1 MNGQAPT
8 KVQIIDAESSNH
20 FTPAISELE
29 DGEVNDGESDQLARS
44 PEFSKMGSTF
54 SQQPQIVR
62 NEIENPTTGAVRTS
76 NTDGLNESGP
86 GPFKGISSHLL
97 LSNFSYFNTNGRML
111 QEPSVVRNEQISI
124 SSPQPQR
131 PSNQNGVVD
140 HLHSISSNPIE
151 DGQHTDSP
159 RDVAPG
165 VPQNTSVLL
174 GETLEEAKKA
184 LLELHSQGFD
194 FTNIVN
200 TIGVNIEVLRNIH
213 VEVGIPVTSASPMQH
228 QTTEPNVVAGDA
240 PKSRLPVN
248 VNVDQIP
255 KPALQSKTTNG
266 NFNSRPLTTTAK
278 DEQSSVT
285 SPAAAT
291 KTTNTSSTNLQ
302 GKASG
307 IKAGESKVVDRKEY
321 IARMLAAKASVSSK
335 TSAAMEPEPPV
346 QRIALQ
352 TPPIVLPVTSQ
363 PVVQPTTGRKAD
375 TDMEA
380 KRKAQT
386 ELARQ
391 KMEALN
397 RTKSVQHESQ
407 TVKSSE
413 PAHQNHQNQQPVV
426 EHKQEGFF
434 STAPTVP
441 QPPMLSRQGSY
452 FSPASQ
458 KQPFSIPGLFMTPDA
473 SEGTTPA
480 QHFASQAFAPTQR
493 SDDRTTSGSGYQ
505 YPFARGADL
514 PGKVTTTTQATSIPM
529 ASAGAGTSAL
539 PAVSTAPVSTHRK
552 RQKASDFIDSPST
565 RVKRPLGQQE
575 DTSVIIEISEDESNN
590 LSDDDSFDMETD
602 NRPHGT
608 PKKSNTGDFGF
619 GKQKSI
625 RDLPPLTDIPPRKKP
640 PVMTP
645 PAAQTPGQIKDAKG
659 LKMEIELMNRKIAEL
674 EQRRYA
680 KLNTSRAQTPGI
692 SGDAPVS
699 SPPRETSQGITDSS
713 KASVIAVE
721 PKSDASEFDSTR
733 QSSSAAAETRESATT
748 EKQLI
753 AEQRFQEAELA
764 KAEAEQSLAA
774 EVALA
779 SEEDRRLQEET
790 LQASTREQ
798 ASIQRDEQGQIQG
811 EERTQ
816 LQDLDQQQ
824 FQGNEAQ
831 ENQVSEVEQ
840 QTDQLLHQEQEQEQ
854 EQEQKQ
860 KQKQSYGEEQRRLQ
874 EEQQK
879 LLDRRSQIEAGLP
892 VLDATVERTRQRLE
906 SLRWEIAE
914 LEKEI
919 QDGVEGRRSLIEELA
934 SLSQATEVFQLSKD
948 RRSPSTEVKQEGT
961 LRSETQGKCVH

>member
-1 MNGQAPT
+1 MNGQTPT

-20 FTPAISELE
+20 FTPAASELE
-29 DGEVNDGESDQLARS
+29 DGEVNDGESDKLARS

-54 SQQPQIVR
+54 SRQPQIVR
-62 NEIENPTTGAVRTS
+62 NEVENPTTGAARTS
-76 NTDGLNESGP
+76 NTNGLNESGP
-86 GPFKGISSHLL
+86 GPFKGTSSHLL
-97 LSNFSYFNTNGRML
+97 LSNFSYFNTNSRML
-111 QEPSVVRNEQISI
+111 QEPCLVPNEQIPI

-140 HLHSISSNPIE
+140 HLHSISSNPLE
-151 DGQHTDSP
+151 DDQHTDPP
-159 RDVAPG
+159 RDVVPR
-165 VPQNTSVLL
+165 VPQNTNVLL

-200 TIGVNIEVLRNIH
+200 TIGVNTEVLRNIYA
-213 VEVGIPVTSASPMQH
+213 EVGIPVTSASPMQH
-228 QTTEPNVVAGDA
+228 QTTKLNVVAGDA
-240 PKSRLPVN
+240 PKSRLPVT
-248 VNVDQIP
+248 VNVDQTP
-255 KPALQSKTTNG
+255 KPALQSKTKNG
-266 NFNSRPLTTTAK
+266 NFNSRPLTTTAQ

-285 SPAAAT
+285 SPAAT
-291 KTTNTSSTNLQ
+291 KKTTNTSSTKVQ

-307 IKAGESKVVDRKEY
+307 VKAGESKVVNRKEY

-346 QRIALQ
+346 QRTALQ
-352 TPPIVLPVTSQ
+352 TPPIVLPVTNQ
-363 PVVQPTTGRKAD
+363 PVVQPTRGRKVD

-391 KMEALN
+391 KMEALK

-413 PAHQNHQNQQPVV
+413 PAHQNHQNHQNRQPVV
-426 EHKQEGFF
+426 EHKQESFF
-434 STAPTVP
+434 GSASTVP
-441 QPPMLSRQGSY
+441 QPPNPSHQGSY

-458 KQPFSIPGLFMTPDA
+458 KQPFSIPGLFMTPA
-473 SEGTTPA
+473 PSEGTTPA
-480 QHFASQAFAPTQR
+480 QHFASQAFAPTQGR
-493 SDDRTTSGSGYQ
+493 DDRTTSGSGYQ
-505 YPFARGADL
+505 YPFAQGADH
-514 PGKVTTTTQATSIPM
+514 PSKVTTPTLATSIPM

-575 DTSVIIEISEDESNN
+575 DTSVIIDISEDESNS

-602 NRPHGT
+602 DRPHGT

-625 RDLPPLTDIPPRKKP
+625 KDLPPLTDLPPRKKP

-674 EQRRYA
+674 EQRRHA
-680 KLNTSRAQTPGI
+680 KLNTSRTQTPRI
-692 SGDAPVS
+692 SGDAPVA

-713 KASVIAVE
+713 KASVIAAE
-721 PKSDASEFDSTR
+721 PKSDASDFDSTR

-753 AEQRFQEAELA
+753 AEQRFQEAELTKA
-764 KAEAEQSLAA
+764 KAEQSLAA

-790 LQASTREQ
+790 LQASTRGQ
-798 ASIQRDEQGQIQG
+798 ASVQRDKQGQIQG

-824 FQGNEAQ
+824 FQGHEAQ

-840 QTDQLLHQEQEQEQ
+840 QTDRLLHQERE
-854 EQEQKQ
+854 
-860 KQKQSYGEEQRRLQ
+860 QKQSYEEEQRRLH

-879 LLDRRSQIEAGLP
+879 LIDRRSQIEAGLP
-892 VLDATVERTRQRLE
+892 VLDATVARTKHRLE

-919 QDGVEGRRSLIEELA
+919 QDGVEGRRSLIEELT

-948 RRSPSTEVKQEGT
+948 KRLPGTEIKQEGT
-961 LRSETQGKCVH
+961 SRGETQGKCVH